1 MSSPQVLRTE
11 DMGRHTQQR
20 QTFKKHIYFYV
31 YECFDCMYVIMAMP
45 GTGAV
50 RKKVLGPLGLDF
62 QVVVSCSV
70 GDGD

>member
-1 MSSPQVLRTE
+1 
-11 DMGRHTQQR
+11 
-20 QTFKKHIYFYV
+20 
-31 YECFDCMYVIMAMP
+31 MYVIMAMP

-70 GDGD
+70 GDRD